1 MQDRRHRLVLDTNV
15 LVAALRSRRGWSFQ
29 LLTQLGTGAFDPVLT
44 VPLVM
49 EYEDVLLRPGL
60 VPLAPSAVGDILD
73 FLCSSGLRQTVHFLW
88 RPRLNDV
95 KDDLLLEAAVNGQ
108 CQTIVTWNIRDFRP
122 AAAFG
127 IQVTSPDKFLNPRPE
142 STP

>member
-1 MQDRRHRLVLDTNV
+1 M
-15 LVAALRSRRGWSFQ
+15 
-29 LLTQLGTGAFDPVLT
+29 
-44 VPLVM
+44 
-49 EYEDVLLRPGL
+49 
-60 VPLAPSAVGDILD
+60 PLAPSAVGDILD
-73 FLCSSGLRQTVHFLW
+73 LLCSSGLRQTVHFLW

-95 KDDLLLEAAVNGQ
+95 TDDLVLEAAVNGQ

-127 IQVTSPDKFLNPRPE
+127 IQVTSFDKFLNPRPE